1 MSTFTPEQEYR
12 HQMYKRSTLNKT
24 QLKRIVNQTVSQS
37 VTALPLIAIG
47 AYSKFFVGEI
57 VTRALDVQKEWA
69 AAFDENIRRQRQRE
83 REREERDRDRERK
96 QNDRGDD
103 SNADKTKAADAQ
115 VDVPKGGGA
124 KAKKVEFVPNP
135 HKGGLLPD
143 HLREALRRYKGD
155 GEGGGVGF
163 ASTSLGMMGN
173 HGAGTWRVGNG
184 VGARRLF
191 R

>member
-1 MSTFTPEQEYR
+1 MSTFTPEQEHRYR
-12 HQMYKRSTLNKT
+12 FYKRATLSKT
-24 QLKRIVNQTVSQS
+24 HMKRIVNQTVSQS

-57 VTRALDVQKEWA
+57 ITRALDVQKEWA
-69 AAFDENIRRQRQRE
+69 KVFDYHIARERQRE
-83 REREERDRDRERK
+83 RDREEEERRRQRER
-96 QNDRGDD
+96 DD
-103 SNADKTKAADAQ
+103 EKDEKNATESIAGEVKPKKT
-115 VDVPKGGGA
+115 
-124 KAKKVEFVPNP
+124 EFVPNP

-163 ASTSLGMMGN
+163 GNTSLEMMGN
-173 HGAGTWRVGNG
+173 HGAGTWRVGSG
-184 VGARRLF
+184 AGARRLF

>member
-1 MSTFTPEQEYR
+1 MSTFTEEQEHRYR
-12 HQMYKRSTLNKT
+12 MYKRSTLNKT

-57 VTRALDVQKEWA
+57 VTRAVDVQKEWA
-69 AAFDENIRRQRQRE
+69 AAFDENTRRQHERE
-83 REREERDRDRERK
+83 QECEREEK
-96 QNDRGDD
+96 QKDEEGQAKSGESKAPD
-103 SNADKTKAADAQ
+103 TKAGDPRGS
-115 VDVPKGGGA
+115 DA
-124 KAKKVEFVPNP
+124 KAKKRMFVPNP

-155 GEGGGVGF
+155 GDGGGVGF
-163 ASTSLGMMGN
+163 GSTSLGMMGSQ
-173 HGAGTWRVGNG
+173 GAGTWRVGNG
-184 VGARRLF
+184 AGARRLF

>member
-1 MSTFTPEQEYR
+1 MSTFTPEQEHR
-12 HQMYKRSTLNKT
+12 HMMYKRSALNKT

-69 AAFDENIRRQRQRE
+69 KAFDDNVE
-83 REREERDRDRERK
+83 RERHRKLERQRK
-96 QNDRGDD
+96 QGDGGAE
-103 SNADKTKAADAQ
+103 SKARELKASELENREAKTK
-115 VDVPKGGGA
+115 KI
-124 KAKKVEFVPNP
+124 EFVPNP

-163 ASTSLGMMGN
+163 GSTSLGMMGN
-173 HGAGTWRVGNG
+173 KGAGTWRVGNG
-184 VGARRLF
+184 AGARRLF

>member
-1 MSTFTPEQEYR
+1 
-12 HQMYKRSTLNKT
+12 MYKRAYLNKST
-24 QLKRIVNQTVSQS
+24 LKRIVNQTVSQS

-47 AYSKFFVGEI
+47 AYGKYFVGEI

-69 AAFDENIRRQRQRE
+69 DAFERGIEIERARKRDKENDAE
-83 REREERDRDRERK
+83 
-96 QNDRGDD
+96 DRG
-103 SNADKTKAADAQ
+103 NGVEGGEKDKGTLAEDQK
-115 VDVPKGGGA
+115 PKN
-124 KAKKVEFVPNP
+124 KKPPFVPNP

-163 ASTSLGMMGN
+163 GNTSLAMMGVQ
-173 HGAGTWRVGNG
+173 GAGTWRVGNG

>member
-1 MSTFTPEQEYR
+1 MSTFTEEQEHRYR
-12 HQMYKRSTLNKT
+12 MYKRSTLNKT

-69 AAFDENIRRQRQRE
+69 VAFDENTRRQRERDQEQE
-83 REREERDRDRERK
+83 REREEK
-96 QNDRGDD
+96 QKGEELH
-103 SNADKTKAADAQ
+103 TKAGKSQAVDTKAGDPRGSDA
-115 VDVPKGGGA
+115 
-124 KAKKVEFVPNP
+124 KVERSKFVPNP

-163 ASTSLGMMGN
+163 GSTSLGMMGSQ
-173 HGAGTWRVGNG
+173 GAGTWRVGNG